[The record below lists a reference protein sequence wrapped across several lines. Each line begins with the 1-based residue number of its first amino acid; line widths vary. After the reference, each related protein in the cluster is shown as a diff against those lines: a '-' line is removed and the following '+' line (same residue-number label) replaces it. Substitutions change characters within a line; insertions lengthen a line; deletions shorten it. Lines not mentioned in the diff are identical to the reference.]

1 MWRTVSSAERQYV
14 PRTSTSTP
22 STSKIRISVGGRF
35 FAAGTKILEQK
46 HRSVATQGQDQPL
59 CHPAALVARCLSTEG
74 PAPGQSQHAD
84 SRRAV
89 SLLVGRW
96 LGRGVIAVCG
106 SLLLQFLFLLHK
118 RFHFTARIGKDLYA
132 LLEHLSQT
140 LFVFLGRFIDL
151 LFQAFHIFSLGVD
164 IPFFPGDHL
173 VRIVD
178 RFRVR
183 QRRSC
188 NVRSRLHS
196 RRLLGVGRSIGL
208 AILRVH
214 VGILRSAQR
223 SDFVVGPQFAGM
235 GLRRRLLLRR
245 GRRRGLLRI
254 TLSLGSGRTCHG
266 RQNHQGY
273 LQKQIIS
280 HLFSLS
286 HCYLASSR
294 NDSTLYV
301 SVGCELLI
309 QQLL

>member
-1 MWRTVSSAERQYV
+1 MLQSSLKPGLLFQRCNSSYVTRLPVMWRTVSSAERQYV

-132 LLEHLSQT
+132 LWST
-140 LFVFLGRFIDL
+140 LF
-151 LFQAFHIFSLGVD
+151 
-164 IPFFPGDHL
+164 
-173 VRIVD
+173 
-178 RFRVR
+178 
-183 QRRSC
+183 RR
-188 NVRSRLHS
+188 
-196 RRLLGVGRSIGL
+196 
-208 AILRVH
+208 
-214 VGILRSAQR
+214 
-223 SDFVVGPQFAGM
+223 
-235 GLRRRLLLRR
+235 
-245 GRRRGLLRI
+245 
-254 TLSLGSGRTCHG
+254 
-266 RQNHQGY
+266 
-273 LQKQIIS
+273 
-280 HLFSLS
+280 
-286 HCYLASSR
+286 
-294 NDSTLYV
+294 
-301 SVGCELLI
+301 
-309 QQLL
+309 